1 MGRIVKIKD
10 LQKITHDVIRVT
22 FEKPDGYTFTP
33 GQAADIS
40 VNQPNWEDKKSCF
53 TFTSLP
59 EDENLEFTIK
69 TYPSRQRVTNK
80 LLSAQV
86 GDEIIL
92 QDPFGDIRNH
102 GEGIFI
108 AGGAGITPFIA
119 ILKVLEQ
126 KGEIGNSKL
135 IFANRKAEDII
146 DKKYFTNLLGENFI
160 NVLSDENVKGCENG
174 YITSEIIKKYV
185 NGNSD
190 LYYLCGPPPMMNA
203 VNESLITL
211 GVNENKIIKESY

>member
-1 MGRIVKIKD
+1 MGSIVKIKD

-22 FEKPDGYTFTP
+22 FEKPDRYTFIP

-102 GEGIFI
+102 GEGVFI

-146 DKKYFTNLLGENFI
+146 DKKYFTNLLGKNFI

-203 VNESLITL
+203 VNESLISL

>member
-22 FEKPDGYTFTP
+22 FEKPDRYTFIP

-135 IFANRKAEDII
+135 IFANRKAHALFSQ
-146 DKKYFTNLLGENFI
+146 KKAR
-160 NVLSDENVKGCENG
+160 VLFLAVLFCL
-174 YITSEIIKKYV
+174 YIKLHCVI
-185 NGNSD
+185 
-190 LYYLCGPPPMMNA
+190 
-203 VNESLITL
+203 
-211 GVNENKIIKESY
+211 

>member
-1 MGRIVKIKD
+1 MEHIVKIKD
-10 LQKITHDVIRVT
+10 LQKITHDVIRIT
-22 FEKPDGYTFTP
+22 FEKPDGYTFIP

-40 VNQPNWEDKKSCF
+40 VNQPNWEEKKSCF

-59 EDENLEFTIK
+59 EEEDLEFTVK
-69 TYPSRQRVTNK
+69 TYPSHQRVTNK
-80 LLSAQV
+80 LLAAQV

-92 QDPFGDIRNH
+92 QDPFGDIRNQ

-119 ILKVLEQ
+119 ILKILEQ

-135 IFANRKAEDII
+135 IFANKKAQDII
-146 DKKYFTNLLGENFI
+146 DAKYFTNLLGQNFI
-160 NVLSDENVKGCENG
+160 NVLSDENIKGYENG
-174 YITSEIIKKYV
+174 YINSEIIEKYV
-185 NGNSD
+185 SGNSD
-190 LYYLCGPPPMMNA
+190 TFYLCGPPPMMNA
-203 VNESLITL
+203 VNEILIAL